1 MEASVG
7 QIKSPLGIGIDTDAA
22 VHTAMADYHSG
33 DILSTTVVIADLRR
47 RFPWFR
53 QTDEELVG
61 FIVRALDGRQIA
73 VSFDHRGR

>member
-1 MEASVG
+1 M
-7 QIKSPLGIGIDTDAA
+7 DTDKAI
-22 VHTAMADYHSG
+22 HTVMADYQSG

>member
-1 MEASVG
+1 
-7 QIKSPLGIGIDTDAA
+7 
-22 VHTAMADYHSG
+22 MADYHSG
-33 DILSTTVVIADLRR
+33 DILSTTVVIADLRK

-61 FIVRALDGRQIA
+61 FIVRALDGRDIA

>member
-1 MEASVG
+1 MG

-22 VHTAMADYHSG
+22 VHAVMADYHSG

-47 RFPWFR
+47 RFPCFR

-61 FIVRALDGRQIA
+61 FIVRALDGRDIA
-73 VSFDHRGR
+73 VSFDHRGG